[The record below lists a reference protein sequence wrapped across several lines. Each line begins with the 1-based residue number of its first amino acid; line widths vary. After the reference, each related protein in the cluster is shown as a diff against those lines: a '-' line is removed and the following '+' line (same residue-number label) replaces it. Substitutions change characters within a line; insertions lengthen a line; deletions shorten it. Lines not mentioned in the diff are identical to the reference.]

1 LHARRSFFTQP
12 IDCSAGIGDAEPG
25 ALEFECLKGT
35 TSADRTPAISPEA
48 SSIEFVV
55 SDLVSFGGDP
65 RVVATRSEI
74 ERITNELALVQR
86 RITDELHPL
95 AQIHGLVHHI
105 QFDSVVPEVLV
116 RLGLQRHGCFVAG
129 ESYFTTD
136 ARLAHKF
143 NGLGEFLHENP
154 WLANKV
160 PNQVWLALGGA
171 AAVAGFTNTDFTALA
186 IRAGKPLLPTEEV
199 GRVSAILPDGPPRLV
214 EQSPRENLQN
224 PNTIAALTG
233 RLNNEDGRVRIERY
247 QGMNEKT
254 AVVYLPGTAEWNP
267 AGSHKA
273 FDIRSD
279 LELASG
285 NSSADSVEAVRQA
298 ISAAGLAPN
307 EKVILVG
314 YSQGGMIAAN
324 LAESGLPVSGIVTIG
339 SPIAE
344 SEIPKDIPVISIE
357 HTNDVVPAI
366 SGKTNPIS
374 ENWVTA
380 TRHFDL
386 HAGQSVIAAHAMS
399 GYQETA
405 ALADR
410 STDVGMIHVK
420 QEILGQLSNA
430 KLMQVREFAPL
441 RAAS

>member
-1 LHARRSFFTQP
+1 LS
-12 IDCSAGIGDAEPG
+12 E
-25 ALEFECLKGT
+25 
-35 TSADRTPAISPEA
+35 
-48 SSIEFVV
+48 
-55 SDLVSFGGDP
+55 LVSFGGDQ

-74 ERITNELALVQR
+74 ERITAELSLVQR

-95 AQIHGLVHHI
+95 AQLHGIIHHI
-105 QFDSVVPEVLV
+105 QFDSSVPEVLV

-129 ESYFTTD
+129 ESYFTAD

-143 NGLGEFLHENP
+143 NGLGEILHDNP
-154 WLANKV
+154 WLTKKI
-160 PNQVWLALGGA
+160 PNQVWVALGGA
-171 AAVAGFTNTDFTALA
+171 AALAGFTNTNFTALA
-186 IRAGKPLLPTEEV
+186 VRAGSPLLPTDQIAK
-199 GRVSAILPDGPPRLV
+199 VSAALPDSRSRLI
-214 EQSPRENLQN
+214 EQHPREHLQN
-224 PNTIAALTG
+224 PNSIAALTG
-233 RLNNEDGRVRIERY
+233 RLNNQDGRVRIERY
-247 QGMNEKT
+247 ETANGKT

-267 AGSHKA
+267 MSSNRT

-279 LELASG
+279 LELAAG
-285 NSSADSVEAVRQA
+285 SANTDSIDSARNA
-298 ISAAGLAPN
+298 ISAAGISPN

-314 YSQGGMIAAN
+314 YSQGGMVAAE
-324 LAESGLPVSGIVTIG
+324 LAGSGFPVSGIVTIG

-344 SEIPKDIPVISIE
+344 TEIPKDIPVISLE

-380 TRHFDL
+380 TRHLDL
-386 HAGQSVIAAHAMS
+386 HAGQTVIAAHAMS

-410 STDVGMIHVK
+410 SSDAGVVHVK
-420 QEILGQLSNA
+420 REILGQLAEA
-430 KLMQVREFAPL
+430 KLVEVREWLPL

>member
-1 LHARRSFFTQP
+1 
-12 IDCSAGIGDAEPG
+12 
-25 ALEFECLKGT
+25 
-35 TSADRTPAISPEA
+35 
-48 SSIEFVV
+48 
-55 SDLVSFGGDP
+55 
-65 RVVATRSEI
+65 VATRSEI
-74 ERITNELALVQR
+74 ERITSELAMVQK

-95 AQIHGLVHHI
+95 AQLHGLVHHI
-105 QFDSVVPEVLV
+105 HFDSVVPEVLV

-143 NGLGEFLHENP
+143 NGLGEFLHDNP
-154 WLANKV
+154 WLAKKI
-160 PNQVWLALGGA
+160 PSQAWLALGGIT
-171 AAVAGFTNTDFTALA
+171 VLAGFTNTNFTALA
-186 IRAGKPLLPTEEV
+186 IRTGRPLLPTEEV
-199 GRVSAILPDGPPRLV
+199 GRVSAILPDGRLRLV
-214 EQSPRENLQN
+214 ERSPRENFQN
-224 PNTIAALTG
+224 PNSIAALTG

-247 QGMNEKT
+247 QGANGKT
-254 AVVYLPGTAEWNP
+254 AVIYLPGTAEWNP
-267 AGSHKA
+267 AGSQKA

-279 LELASG
+279 LELAAG
-285 NSSADSVEAVRQA
+285 NRSSDSVDAVRQA
-298 ISAAGLAPN
+298 ISEAHLDPN

-339 SPIAE
+339 SPIAD
-344 SEIPKDIPVISIE
+344 SQIPKDVPVISIE

-380 TRHFDL
+380 TRHLDL

-405 ALADR
+405 ALADD
-410 STDVGMIHVK
+410 SNDVGVIHVK

-430 KLMQVREFAPL
+430 KLVQVREFEPL